1 MKTISKTIQ
10 TSISKSKY
18 VLLALLVA
26 FSVSCSPEDGEDGA
40 QGPQGEQGPAGQ
52 DGADGEDGED
62 GNANV
67 ITSGWLDANW
77 NESDTDTQKIMQIT
91 PEEIGIS
98 NSDLRDNCLVIVYL
112 SQWGDS
118 RIYTMPSS
126 GRWSTVWYSYTYGNT
141 SADFSGI
148 RIKLESTDGTTLT
161 EYQYAGFRG
170 NRFRYVIIPTNN
182 TNRNS
187 LNYTNMSYEELT
199 NHFGLED

>member
-1 MKTISKTIQ
+1 MKLTKSTKQ
-10 TSISKSKY
+10 TVKAITY
-18 VLLALLVA
+18 VMLAFIMA
-26 FSVSCSPEDGEDGA
+26 FNISCSPEDGEDGA
-40 QGPQGEQGPAGQ
+40 QGPQGEQGPTGQ
-52 DGADGEDGED
+52 DGADGED

-67 ITSGWLDANW
+67 ITSAWLDANW
-77 NESDTDTQKIMQIT
+77 NVSDTDTQKTMQIT

-98 NSDLRDNCLVIVYL
+98 NSDLRNNCLVIVYL

-118 RIYTMPSS
+118 NIYTMPSS
-126 GRWSTVWYSYTYGNT
+126 GRWSTAWYSYTYGNT
-141 SADFSGI
+141 GANVSGI
-148 RIKLESTDGTTLT
+148 RIKLESTNGTTLT

-187 LNYTNMSYEELT
+187 LDFTNMSYEELI